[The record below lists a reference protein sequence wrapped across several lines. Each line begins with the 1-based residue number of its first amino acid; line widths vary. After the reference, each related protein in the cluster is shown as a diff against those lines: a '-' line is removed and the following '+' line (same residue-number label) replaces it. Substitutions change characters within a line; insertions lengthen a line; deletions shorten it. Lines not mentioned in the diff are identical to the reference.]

1 MKLIIDI
8 QDFVYNNVKDFD
20 TTHNY
25 ELNIVESIK
34 NGIPLPK
41 GHGRLIDA
49 DELRLDIIAHKYSNN
64 FCTEHNIDQSIN
76 VGMLNILITDAPT
89 IIEADKGE

>member
-8 QDFVYNNVKDFD
+8 PEEDFERCKKRFQRRIDIMGD
-20 TTHNY
+20 A
-25 ELNIVESIK
+25 IA

-49 DELRLDIIAHKYSNN
+49 DDIDNHI
-64 FCTEHNIDQSIN
+64 
-76 VGMLNILITDAPT
+76 VGSVDTRDCPT
-89 IIEADKGE
+89 IIEADKERTRNEH